1 MPWKDGYTISDER
14 SLTDRDLAWPDGR
27 RCAVSIVVD
36 LSVASGPE
44 GITAQDLKSSRAEFG
59 YAVGLPMVLGAL
71 RRRELRATFAVPAL
85 IAEIWPDKIRTILDD
100 GHEIAANGLRHEDVS
115 RLGRDQERERLELA
129 TGILHRITGAPPVG
143 FFTLPRQKDPFAA
156 GTISKHTVELLLEA
170 GYAYLGNGLADD
182 IPHYWVSDFA
192 ARRAIL
198 TLPYYYH
205 YDDQFFL
212 LFPPQGSGLEHPDAL
227 VRNWRAEFDAQYKR
241 GRFFSMTVHPH
252 IIGWANRMH
261 VFEEFLD
268 HVNSFPDLWN
278 PTGADC
284 ARHWQVHH
292 PQSTHLKLEKSIW
305 KDYPGSLS

>member
-14 SLTDRDLAWPDGR
+14 GLTDRELAWPDGR
-27 RCAVSIVVD
+27 RAAVSIVVD
-36 LSVASGPE
+36 LSVASGPD

-59 YAVGLPMVLGAL
+59 YSVGLPLVLGAL
-71 RRRELRATFAVPAL
+71 RRRGLLATFAVPAL
-85 IAEIWPDKIRTILDD
+85 IAEIWPDKIRAILED
-100 GHEIAANGLRHEDVS
+100 GHEVAANGLRHEDVS
-115 RLGRDQERERLELA
+115 RLDRDAERERLELA
-129 TGILHRITGAPPVG
+129 TGILHRITGEAPVG

-156 GTISKHTVELLLEA
+156 GTISRHTVELLLEA

-192 ARRAIL
+192 AKRAIL

-241 GRFFSMTVHPH
+241 GRFFSMTIHPH

-261 VFEEFLD
+261 VLEEFLE
-268 HVNSFPDLWN
+268 HVSSFPDLWN

-284 ARHWQVHH
+284 ARHWQVHY
-292 PQSTHLKLEKSIW
+292 PQATHLKLESSIW